1 MFDIF
6 LTFAQ
11 RRREVAI
18 ISSLTHLETLI
29 KYSFKT
35 FTSFRTFFPR
45 KLLME
50 NATAH

>member
-18 ISSLTHLETLI
+18 ISSLTHLKTLI
-29 KYSFKT
+29 KYSFED
-35 FTSFRTFFPR
+35 FYFF
-45 KLLME
+45 
-50 NATAH
+50 